1 MRLLQLRADGELTVT
16 KDLLRDIPPYA
27 ILSHT
32 WGADDDEVTFQEVRE
47 KKGKKKAGYTKIKLC
62 GQQAKLDGLEY
73 FWVDTCCIDK
83 TNAVELTEAINSMFR
98 WYQKADKCYVY
109 LADVSRDSSTPAEQ
123 AQPTWESEFRKSS
136 WHTRGWTLQE
146 LVAPVVVEFYTTEWQ
161 YIGDKQ
167 SLEETLHE
175 VTRVPIRALRG
186 DSLSDFN
193 FDTRISWSLKRVT
206 SKAEDRA
213 YSLLGLLGLSM
224 SLIYGEGE
232 ESAFRRLRKEHA
244 DQTRLS
250 RDPEMDASISQC
262 LSQLRIS
269 DPRDDRSRIEYT
281 KGGLLKDSYR
291 WVLENKDFQRWRSGE
306 DHHLLWIKGDPGKG
320 KTMLLCGITE
330 EMSGASADAC
340 LVSYFFCQATDT
352 RLNNATAVLRGL
364 LYMLA
369 IQDHFCAKNLYEEWR
384 VAGRQLF
391 EDVNAWN
398 ALTRIFTAMM
408 QSGRLNKTIFVI
420 DALDECTTDR
430 AKLIELIIRE
440 SQNGQAKFL
449 VSSRNWPEIEEDLA
463 GTTRKVRISL
473 ELNAESIST
482 AVKVY
487 IRHQVNEIQQRKR
500 IDLAQKNELIKY
512 LVSKADDTFLWVAL
526 VCERLR
532 DSSVRGRHIM
542 QELQRYPSG
551 LNSLYD
557 RMLQHLN
564 RSTDAEICH
573 KILGTIAVTYRPLS
587 LDELTIFIKSESF
600 DVAELKEVVESCG
613 SFLTIRNDVVYF
625 VHQSAKD
632 FLTGPGVNTIF
643 SSGIKSQHAS
653 IFELS
658 IEALSRDL
666 RRDIYGLRHPG
677 VQIGEFNAPK
687 PDPMAPLRYLCTFWV
702 DHLIE
707 GCFHD
712 MTQCIQDPSSL
723 KMAHKFLQDKFLYWL
738 EGLSLITNVPLG
750 ARSMAKLLQVI
761 QSRREEQEF
770 QELIY
775 DEIRILQLFGVLIAQ
790 HPLQIYGAILVFS
803 PTQSI
808 VRKRFEREAPQRL
821 LLRPQTEE
829 DWTAYLATLEGHTHW
844 VTSVAFS
851 PDGKRVASASHDGT
865 AILWSGESGERQAT
879 LRGHTGRVT
888 SVAFSPDGKH
898 VASASHDGTVI
909 LWSAEPGERQAT
921 LRGHTDGVTSVAFSP
936 DGKRMA
942 SASHDGTVIL
952 WSAESGERQAMLR
965 GHTDGVTSV
974 AFSPDGKRVASASH
988 DGTVILWSAEPGERQ
1003 ATLRGHTDWVTSV
1016 AFSPDGKRVV
1026 SASHD
1031 GTVILWSAEPGE
1043 RQAMLRGHTGG
1054 VTSVAF
1060 SPDGK
1065 RVVSASHDGTVILWS
1080 AEPGER
1086 QATLRGQTLEGHT
1099 EWVTSVAFSPD
1110 GKRVVSASHDG
1121 TVILWS
1127 AEPGER
1133 QAMLRGHTG
1142 EATSVAFS
1150 PDGKHVASAS
1160 HDGTVILWLA
1170 EPGERQ
1176 ATLRGHTG
1184 GVTSVAFSPDGKR
1197 VVSASHDGTVILW
1210 SAEPGE
1216 RQATLR
1222 GHTDWVTS
1230 VAFSPDGKRVVSA
1243 SHDGTVILW
1252 SAEPGE
1258 RQATLGGHTD
1268 WVTSVAFSPDGK
1280 RVASASHD
1288 GTIII
1293 WSTELGE
1300 RQARLNIG
1308 VTSKSLKF
1316 DIDNGHILTDAGVF
1330 SILHFSNTPLARSF
1344 QAQRPI
1350 SDYADSSVQSVDY
1363 GISQDKS
1370 WITLEG
1376 RMILWLPPAY
1386 RPTASAISSSTIAMG
1401 CDSGMVIIMRFG

>member
-440 SQNGQAKFL
+440 SQNGQSKFL

-487 IRHQVNEIQQRKR
+487 IRH
-500 IDLAQKNELIKY
+500 
-512 LVSKADDTFLWVAL
+512 
-526 VCERLR
+526 
-532 DSSVRGRHIM
+532 
-542 QELQRYPSG
+542 
-551 LNSLYD
+551 
-557 RMLQHLN
+557 QHLN

-761 QSRREEQEF
+761 Q
-770 QELIY
+770 
-775 DEIRILQLFGVLIAQ
+775 
-790 HPLQIYGAILVFS
+790 
-803 PTQSI
+803 
-808 VRKRFEREAPQRL
+808 
-821 LLRPQTEE
+821 TEE

-909 LWSAEPGERQAT
+909 LWSAEPGERQAMLRGHTGGVTSVAFSPDGKRVVSASHDNTIILWSAEPGERQAT

-965 GHTDGVTSV
+965 GHTDGC
-974 AFSPDGKRVASASH
+974 
-988 DGTVILWSAEPGERQ
+988 
-1003 ATLRGHTDWVTSV
+1003 
-1016 AFSPDGKRVV
+1016 
-1026 SASHD
+1026 
-1031 GTVILWSAEPGE
+1031 
-1043 RQAMLRGHTGG
+1043 
-1054 VTSVAF
+1054 
-1060 SPDGK
+1060 
-1065 RVVSASHDGTVILWS
+1065 
-1080 AEPGER
+1080 
-1086 QATLRGQTLEGHT
+1086 
-1099 EWVTSVAFSPD
+1099 
-1110 GKRVVSASHDG
+1110 
-1121 TVILWS
+1121 
-1127 AEPGER
+1127 
-1133 QAMLRGHTG
+1133 
-1142 EATSVAFS
+1142 
-1150 PDGKHVASAS
+1150 
-1160 HDGTVILWLA
+1160 
-1170 EPGERQ
+1170 
-1176 ATLRGHTG
+1176 
-1184 GVTSVAFSPDGKR
+1184 
-1197 VVSASHDGTVILW
+1197 
-1210 SAEPGE
+1210 
-1216 RQATLR
+1216 
-1222 GHTDWVTS
+1222 
-1230 VAFSPDGKRVVSA
+1230 
-1243 SHDGTVILW
+1243 
-1252 SAEPGE
+1252 
-1258 RQATLGGHTD
+1258 
-1268 WVTSVAFSPDGK
+1268 
-1280 RVASASHD
+1280 
-1288 GTIII
+1288 
-1293 WSTELGE
+1293 
-1300 RQARLNIG
+1300 
-1308 VTSKSLKF
+1308 
-1316 DIDNGHILTDAGVF
+1316 
-1330 SILHFSNTPLARSF
+1330 
-1344 QAQRPI
+1344 QRRTMAP
-1350 SDYADSSVQSVDY
+1350 
-1363 GISQDKS
+1363 
-1370 WITLEG
+1370 
-1376 RMILWLPPAY
+1376 
-1386 RPTASAISSSTIAMG
+1386 
-1401 CDSGMVIIMRFG
+1401 